1 MTPEKTARVV
11 QRARELAALKVP
23 FVHQGRSLQGIDCVG
38 ALAYI
43 LEYEGDVKSDYPR
56 DPVNGELETY
66 ISLALGE
73 PILEISRAHPLKE
86 GSQLKVGD
94 ILSMQYAGPIRH
106 VAIVLPYINQQ
117 ENPGG
122 LSIVHTDSHVGFV
135 TECILDTKMLRRIVK
150 VWRIE

>member
-66 ISLALGE
+66 ITAAIGE
-73 PILEISRAHPLKE
+73 PILEVSRAHPLRD
-86 GSQLKVGD
+86 GSLLQVGD

-106 VAIVLPYINQQ
+106 VGIVLPYINQRD
-117 ENPGG
+117 NPGG
-122 LSIVHTDSHVGFV
+122 LSIVHTDSQVERV
-135 TECILDTKMLRRIVK
+135 TEHILDFKWLRRVVK
-150 VWRIE
+150 VWRL